1 MQMKIG
7 RVLFTGILGISLAG
21 CSNLPGSEKQQGA
34 VIGGA
39 TGAAV
44 GAAVTKNR
52 ALGAVI
58 GGAVGA
64 AGGYV
69 IGANKDKILGK
80 DKDSADEAARQSE
93 QAPATPEA
101 ARAATTADVN
111 SDGFVT
117 MDEVVAMKEAGLT
130 EDQMIE
136 RLKATGQVFDLSDEQ
151 REFLL
156 NKGVTPRVVNEMNN
170 LNKEV
175 KDEVL
180 TTIQQQ

>member
-1 MQMKIG
+1 MKIS
-7 RVLFTGILGISLAG
+7 RVLFTGLLSISLVG
-21 CSNLPGSEKQQGA
+21 CSSLPGSDKQQGA

-69 IGANKDKILGK
+69 IGANKDKIIGK
-80 DKDSADEAARQSE
+80 DKNGAEEAARKSE
-93 QAPATPEA
+93 QTPATPDTA
-101 ARAATTADVN
+101 KSATTADVN
-111 SDGFVT
+111 NDGFVT

-136 RLKATGQVFDLSDEQ
+136 RLKSTGQVFDLTEEQ
-151 REFLL
+151 KQYLQS
-156 NKGVTPRVVNEMNN
+156 KGVSARVVNEMTT

-175 KDEVL
+175 RDEVL
-180 TTIQQQ
+180 TTFQ